1 MRSRAKNMTVNIKN
15 VWKTKNLIAFV
26 FLMPWILG
34 FLIFQAV
41 PFVTSFYYSFTNLSM
56 LKEPVWVGLDN
67 YYDIFNF
74 NRDFKM
80 SLKTTL
86 IYVGISVPLKLAFAL
101 FIAMLLN
108 MKVKGIGFFKTVYY
122 LPSILGGSVGIA
134 ILWRFLFSR
143 TGFVNLMLGRI
154 GIGAIDWLGSP
165 RLALPTVS
173 LLSVWQFGSSMILFL
188 AALKQVPQDLYEAAT
203 VDGAS
208 RPGMFV
214 RITIPMITPIVLF
227 NIVMQMINAF
237 QEFSAP
243 FLITK
248 GGPLKATYLYSMMVY
263 ENAFSFLK
271 IRYASALSWISFLII
286 MLFSAAIFW
295 FSKYWVFYQ
304 DGGDNG

>member
-1 MRSRAKNMTVNIKN
+1 MRNAAKKLKVYIKN
-15 VWKTKNLIAFV
+15 VWRSKNLIAFV

-41 PFVTSFYYSFTNLSM
+41 PFITSLCYSFTNLSM

-67 YYDIFNF
+67 YKDIFNF
-74 NRDFKM
+74 NRDFKR

-86 IYVGISVPLKLAFAL
+86 VYVGISVPLKLAFAL

-108 MKVKGIGFFKTVYY
+108 MKVKGIGFFKTIFY

-143 TGFVNLMLGRI
+143 TGFVNLLLGRI
-154 GIGAIDWLGSP
+154 GIGAVDWLGSP
-165 RLALPTVS
+165 NLALPTVS

-208 RPGMFV
+208 RPRMFV
-214 RITIPMITPIVLF
+214 KITIPMITPIVLF
-227 NIVMQMINAF
+227 NIVMQML
-237 QEFSAP
+237 
-243 FLITK
+243 FL
-248 GGPLKATYLYSMMVY
+248 
-263 ENAFSFLK
+263 F
-271 IRYASALSWISFLII
+271 
-286 MLFSAAIFW
+286 
-295 FSKYWVFYQ
+295 
-304 DGGDNG
+304 

>member
-1 MRSRAKNMTVNIKN
+1 
-15 VWKTKNLIAFV
+15 
-26 FLMPWILG
+26 
-34 FLIFQAV
+34 
-41 PFVTSFYYSFTNLSM
+41 M

-271 IRYASALSWISFLII
+271 MGYASALSWIMFLII
-286 MLFSAAIFW
+286 MLFTAAIFW

>member
-173 LLSVWQFGSSMILFL
+173 PVSYTHLLLYDMWL
-188 AALKQVPQDLYEAAT
+188 AL
-203 VDGAS
+203 
-208 RPGMFV
+208 
-214 RITIPMITPIVLF
+214 
-227 NIVMQMINAF
+227 
-237 QEFSAP
+237 
-243 FLITK
+243 
-248 GGPLKATYLYSMMVY
+248 
-263 ENAFSFLK
+263 
-271 IRYASALSWISFLII
+271 
-286 MLFSAAIFW
+286 
-295 FSKYWVFYQ
+295 
-304 DGGDNG
+304 